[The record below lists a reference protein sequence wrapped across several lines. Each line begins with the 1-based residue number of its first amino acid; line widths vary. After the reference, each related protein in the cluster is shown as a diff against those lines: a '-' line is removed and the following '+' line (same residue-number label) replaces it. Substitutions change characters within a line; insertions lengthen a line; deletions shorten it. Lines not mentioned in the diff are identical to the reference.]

1 MSDVSGQTASTIE
14 DVGQPWHRLVTPS
27 QWRVW
32 FASMLGWL
40 FDGYEGYALVL
51 VLIPA
56 LSTLVAEGALG
67 LSENRRRTA
76 RSISERS
83 TE

>member
-51 VLIPA
+51 IPA